1 MIGEDDDR
9 CRETPENAGGVTQD
23 HTKGQSARSAF
34 REPFLYRPAGNTRPD
49 RRGADRS
56 EPDEGE
62 PDMGLSD
69 RDQSKPGRSE
79 HRAVAGWPVVRER
92 WEALG
97 STRQLY
103 LKQLGVAAVI
113 GVLGYGLYAASTSDD
128 PVATAPAASKLDM
141 GAGLRGDSLEEKLRG
156 DLKKVLDGQQMLG
169 DRVSAIEEGKAPLA
183 GHTPADGDEG
193 PLPPALPGSAP
204 DLPAPP
210 SLGDLDDMTNIPP
223 PPIPTGTNSG
233 TPAAPP
239 APPVEKVVGA
249 IGQAS
254 VPLVAKGGDGSTGGA
269 ESKKKNRTIYLPP
282 GFMKARLMTGIDAL
296 ASRDATSNPEPII
309 ARVQA
314 PAVLPND
321 VKANLAG
328 CFVIGNATGSL
339 AKERV
344 EVQLVS
350 LSCVDFDER
359 SVVDQAVKGFF
370 VDTDGKK
377 GLSGKVLT
385 RAGAALARTFIAG
398 TISGI
403 AQTVENTF
411 GDTSTS
417 ALGTVR
423 SLDAADAAKSGI
435 AGGLG
440 KSSDKLTEFYLDL
453 ARQAG
458 PIVEVGA
465 AKDVVVV
472 IQEGVTLEIKP
483 TAGSKF

>member
-1 MIGEDDDR
+1 MSE
-9 CRETPENAGGVTQD
+9 EKEPPEGATAS
-23 HTKGQSARSAF
+23 GQAQSPYQARLAEQAAAEKRQAS
-34 REPFLYRPAGNTRPD
+34 E
-49 RRGADRS
+49 GAAWKALAR
-56 EPDEGE
+56 
-62 PDMGLSD
+62 
-69 RDQSKPGRSE
+69 
-79 HRAVAGWPVVRER
+79 R
-92 WEALG
+92 WESLG
-97 STRQLY
+97 SVQKLRA
-103 LKQLGVAAVI
+103 KQLGVAAAI
-113 GVLGYGLYAASTSDD
+113 GVLGYGLYTASTSDT
-128 PVATAPAASKLDM
+128 PVDAGPAATKLDM

-156 DLKKVLDGQQMLG
+156 DLKKVLDGQQVLG
-169 DRVSAIEEGKAPLA
+169 DRVTAIEEGKTPIGAQGAAA
-183 GHTPADGDEG
+183 GSLEDG

-204 DLPAPP
+204 AFPAPPSDTEMGNGDGSLPAPP
-210 SLGDLDDMTNIPP
+210 MPP
-223 PPIPTGTNSG
+223 S
-233 TPAAPP
+233 APP
-239 APPVEKVVGA
+239 APPQEKIVGA
-249 IGQAS
+249 IGEAS
-254 VPLVAKGGDGSTGGA
+254 LPVVPKDAGGGGA
-269 ESKKKNRTIYLPP
+269 DSKKKLRTIYLPP
-282 GFMKARLMTGIDAL
+282 GFMKARLLTGIDAL

-350 LSCVDFDER
+350 LSCIDFDER
-359 SVVDQAVKGFF
+359 SVVDESVKGIF

-377 GLSGKVLT
+377 GLSGKVVT
-385 RAGAALARTFIAG
+385 RAGAALARSFIAG

-403 AQTVENTF
+403 SQTVENTF
-411 GDTSTS
+411 GETSTS

-423 SLDAADAAKSGI
+423 SLDAGDAARSGI
-435 AGGLG
+435 AGGLS
-440 KSSDKLTEFYLDL
+440 KSSDKLTDFYLDL

-483 TAGSKF
+483 SAGSKF

>member
-1 MIGEDDDR
+1 MSIDQQNAPAPDG
-9 CRETPENAGGVTQD
+9 TPP
-23 HTKGQSARSAF
+23 
-34 REPFLYRPAGNTRPD
+34 EPGPYQKQLAERAA
-49 RRGADRS
+49 ADRDAPARPS
-56 EPDEGE
+56 LAEV
-62 PDMGLSD
+62 L
-69 RDQSKPGRSE
+69 
-79 HRAVAGWPVVRER
+79 RAR
-92 WEALG
+92 WDGLG
-97 STRQLY
+97 SVHKLRT
-103 LKQLGVAAVI
+103 KQVGVAAAI
-113 GVLGYGLYAASTSDD
+113 GILGYGLYSASSSD
-128 PVATAPAASKLDM
+128 APPPSAPSTTKLDM
-141 GAGLRGDSLEEKLRG
+141 GAGLRGDSLEQKLRG
-156 DLKKVLDGQQMLG
+156 DLKMVLDGQQILG
-169 DRVSAIEEGKAPLA
+169 DRVTAIEEGRAPI
-183 GHTPADGDEG
+183 GGGVTPGGEPGVAPDDGG
-193 PLPPALPGSAP
+193 LPPALPGGAP
-204 DLPAPP
+204 DLPFPPSPGGAGAAEGSLPPPAAPYAPP
-210 SLGDLDDMTNIPP
+210 
-223 PPIPTGTNSG
+223 
-233 TPAAPP
+233 APP

-249 IGQAS
+249 IGQA
-254 VPLVAKGGDGSTGGA
+254 VTPVVARDAGSA
-269 ESKKKNRTIYLPP
+269 AADVKKKNRTIYLPP
-282 GFMKARLMTGIDAL
+282 GFMRARLLTGIDAL

-359 SVVDQAVKGFF
+359 SVVDQPVKGFF

-377 GLSGKVLT
+377 GLSGKVVT

-403 AQTVENTF
+403 AQTVENSI

-423 SLDAADAAKSGI
+423 TLDVGDAAGAGV
-435 AGGLG
+435 AGGLS
-440 KSSDKLTEFYLDL
+440 KSSDKLTDFYLDL

-472 IQEGVTLEIKP
+472 IQEGVSLEIKP
-483 TAGSKF
+483 SAGSRF